1 MRIIE
6 EILADYL
13 AGEPLSKEEA
23 AFLENRLM
31 RDKGDKEFVEFWRV
45 LRERYTVD
53 ERMGKDSTFA
63 YRSILMKIRRKSRF
77 RKMTW
82 WSSVAAGI
90 ILFVGIFFMY
100 DYLFMENIDSKIT
113 HLTSG
118 KTYAELKLDN
128 GQIIS
133 LTPDV
138 QDIVHAD
145 SLSEITNTENM
156 LVYTARARESGLKYN
171 TLRIPVGAEYN
182 LLLADGTKV
191 CLNSGS
197 EIRYPVVFQG
207 DQREVFLTGEAF
219 FQVARDETRKFVVR
233 SGQQTVVV
241 LGTSFN
247 IRSYSQQDFIATTL
261 QEGALQILLPDT
273 TYRMYPGSQ
282 VVFDKKTNESSIR
295 EVNSELYT
303 SWKDG
308 YYFFDQTSLE
318 EILSTISLWYNL
330 TVVFEDPE
338 AKSLLF
344 TGQLK
349 RYADIQYL
357 LKKFEDTNAVEFI
370 FKENKV
376 IIKNKTNR

>member
-13 AGEPLSKEEA
+13 AGEPLSKEESV
-23 AFLENRLM
+23 FLKNCLM
-31 RDKGDKEFVEFWRV
+31 QDKGDKEFVDFCRV
-45 LRERYTVD
+45 LRERYAVD
-53 ERMGKDSTFA
+53 ERIGKNSTFA
-63 YRSILMKIRRKSRF
+63 YRSILMKIRRKLLV
-77 RKMTW
+77 RKMMW

-90 ILFVGIFFMY
+90 MLFVGMFFMY
-100 DYLFMENIDSKIT
+100 DYLFMENIDTKIT
-113 HLTSG
+113 PLTPG

-128 GQIIS
+128 GEVIS

-138 QDIVHAD
+138 LNVVHAD

-156 LVYTARARESGLKYN
+156 LVYTARKRESRLRYN
-171 TLRIPVGAEYN
+171 TLKVPVGAEYN

-207 DQREVFLTGEAF
+207 NQREVFLTGEAF

-282 VVFDKKTNESSIR
+282 VVFDKKTNVSSMR

-338 AKSLLF
+338 AKNLLF

-349 RYADIQYL
+349 RYMDIRYL
-357 LKKFEDTNAVEFI
+357 LKKFEDTNAIEFV
-370 FKENKV
+370 FKGNEV
-376 IIKNKTNR
+376 VIKNKTNR

>member
-23 AFLENRLM
+23 AFLKNRLM

-45 LRERYTVD
+45 LRERYAVD

-171 TLRIPVGAEYN
+171 TLRIPIGAEYN

-197 EIRYPVVFQG
+197 EIRYPVAFQG

>member
-23 AFLENRLM
+23 AFLKNRLM

-45 LRERYTVD
+45 LRERYAVD

-171 TLRIPVGAEYN
+171 TLRIPIGAEYN

-197 EIRYPVVFQG
+197 EIRYPVAFQG

-219 FQVARDETRKFVVR
+219 F
-233 SGQQTVVV
+233 
-241 LGTSFN
+241 
-247 IRSYSQQDFIATTL
+247 
-261 QEGALQILLPDT
+261 
-273 TYRMYPGSQ
+273 
-282 VVFDKKTNESSIR
+282 SSC
-295 EVNSELYT
+295 S
-303 SWKDG
+303 
-308 YYFFDQTSLE
+308 
-318 EILSTISLWYNL
+318 
-330 TVVFEDPE
+330 
-338 AKSLLF
+338 
-344 TGQLK
+344 
-349 RYADIQYL
+349 
-357 LKKFEDTNAVEFI
+357 
-370 FKENKV
+370 
-376 IIKNKTNR
+376 

>member
-45 LRERYTVD
+45 LRERYAVD

-128 GQIIS
+128 GQSIAF
-133 LTPDV
+133 TPDV
-138 QDIVHAD
+138 QDSV
-145 SLSEITNTENM
+145 
-156 LVYTARARESGLKYN
+156 
-171 TLRIPVGAEYN
+171 
-182 LLLADGTKV
+182 
-191 CLNSGS
+191 
-197 EIRYPVVFQG
+197 
-207 DQREVFLTGEAF
+207 
-219 FQVARDETRKFVVR
+219 
-233 SGQQTVVV
+233 
-241 LGTSFN
+241 
-247 IRSYSQQDFIATTL
+247 
-261 QEGALQILLPDT
+261 
-273 TYRMYPGSQ
+273 
-282 VVFDKKTNESSIR
+282 
-295 EVNSELYT
+295 
-303 SWKDG
+303 
-308 YYFFDQTSLE
+308 
-318 EILSTISLWYNL
+318 
-330 TVVFEDPE
+330 
-338 AKSLLF
+338 
-344 TGQLK
+344 
-349 RYADIQYL
+349 
-357 LKKFEDTNAVEFI
+357 
-370 FKENKV
+370 
-376 IIKNKTNR
+376 